1 MLCKI
6 YPQLILYKNPYIG
19 RLGPS
24 KEWLI
29 LKQSLI
35 SPMLQLLMKNFIRKS
50 YQSYLKLS
58 QTSFILVIFA

>member
-6 YPQLILYKNPYIG
+6 YPQLILHKNPYIG

-50 YQSYLKLS
+50 Y
-58 QTSFILVIFA
+58 